1 MKRQLRNVDMLARYG
16 GDEFTAFIPTVRS
29 ATDVEDVS
37 ERLRRCFDEPFF
49 LEGYSFKGSASIG
62 IAMYPED
69 GESMTS
75 LLSTADA
82 AMYVAKHTRSEND
95 RELGR
100 SRS

>member
-1 MKRQLRNVDMLARYG
+1 METLARYG
-16 GDEFTAFIPTVRS
+16 GDEFTAFVPTVRS
-29 ATDVEDVS
+29 STDVEDVA

-49 LEGYSFKGSASIG
+49 LEGYSFRGSASIG

-82 AMYVAKHTRSEND
+82 AMYVAKHTGSEID